1 MKDNSDNENH
11 TSLLDRRRSPKDRR
25 GGAAGVPGGRN
36 ASRNRGNSASRDSGA
51 APEWMT
57 IHVLGAMEEVV
68 GESSM
73 EGITFVAD
81 SAGPGDCRELHGG
94 RALILTF
101 PGTDF
106 ASVVAAGA
114 AYAYDPAGE
123 LLHRSTNPAKRILPD
138 TPEEKTLKRLVREH
152 VAVTNSPRAKEL
164 LEDWKNQRGNFVKV
178 EATRS

>member
-1 MKDNSDNENH
+1 MKDNSHNENPAP
-11 TSLLDRRRSPKDRR
+11 LLDRGRAPKARRGVAADASRGGDASRR
-25 GGAAGVPGGRN
+25 GGV
-36 ASRNRGNSASRDSGA
+36 SATEKPSAR
-51 APEWMT
+51 PEWMT
-57 IHVLGAMEEVV
+57 IHILGAMEEVV

-81 SAGPGDCRELHGG
+81 SAAPGDCREVRGG

-106 ASVVAAGA
+106 ASVVAAGS

-123 LLHRSTNPAKRILPD
+123 LLHRPTNPAKRILPD
-138 TPEEKTLKRLVREH
+138 TIEEKTLKRLVREH

-164 LEDWKNQRGNFVKV
+164 LEDWKNQRGNFVKI
-178 EATRS
+178 EATGS

>member
-1 MKDNSDNENH
+1 MKDNSDNEK
-11 TSLLDRRRSPKDRR
+11 SPSPRDRMRSPKERR
-25 GGAAGVPGGRN
+25 GGGAVVPGGRS
-36 ASRNRGNSASRDSGA
+36 ASRNRGDSASKESSIP
-51 APEWMT
+51 PEWMT
-57 IHVLGAMEEVV
+57 IHILGAMEEVV

-81 SAGPGDCRELHGG
+81 STAPGDCRELHGG
-94 RALILTF
+94 RALILDF

-114 AYAYDPAGE
+114 AYAYDPTGE
-123 LLHRSTNPAKRILPD
+123 LLHRSTNPATRILPN
-138 TPEEKTLKRLVREH
+138 TPEEKTLKRLIREH

-164 LEDWKNQRGNFVKV
+164 LEDWKNQRGNFVKI